1 MIYFAEQLITPEQ
14 FGELLCDD
22 LDLNPLMFVPAI
34 ATAIKQQLECPP
46 QNIIAENSD
55 TRVVI
60 KVSLYV
66 TM

>member
-1 MIYFAEQLITPEQ
+1 MTPEQ

-34 ATAIKQQLECPP
+34 TLAIRQQLDQYPP
-46 QNIIAENSD
+46 QNLIPESSD

-60 KVSLYV
+60 KV
-66 TM
+66 